1 MHLYC
6 VDGTNLVRASSGYG
20 GPQFREQEDSDG
32 AWLVAVLA
40 EVCLS
45 AGPAV
50 EVELF
55 FDGPHRVWPE
65 GKAGQAANLRV
76 SFTRETKADD
86 LILDR
91 VRSHRWT
98 GGGGVTVVTGDGE
111 LGRQAE
117 EEGARWQQVRHGA
130 RLENVVHAM
139 EKRFQR

>member
-20 GPQFREQEDSDG
+20 GPQFREQEESDS
-32 AWLVAVLA
+32 AWLVAAIA
-40 EVCLS
+40 ELCLS

-65 GKAGQAANLRV
+65 GTTPPVSNLRV
-76 SFTRETKADD
+76 SFTRETEADD

-98 GGGGVTVVTGDGE
+98 GGGSVTVVTGDTE

-117 EEGARWQQVRHGA
+117 EEGGRWQKVRHGTK
-130 RLENVVHAM
+130 LENVLSAM